1 VDKKHTTLY
10 KENTMNFA
18 NLKKQSKDFN
28 GLLKQ
33 VEKMNGGGGNF
44 EKEDTDNYWK
54 PTPDKTGNAL
64 AVIRFLPGP
73 AVDGDDALP
82 WVRYF
87 DHGFQNKVTG
97 KWYIEKS
104 LTTFDEKDPVSEY
117 NSTLWNSTQDDNS
130 PERKQA
136 RDQKR
141 RLHYVSNIY
150 VVSDPKNPENEGKVF
165 LFKYGKKIFDKI
177 TKMMNPDLESEG
189 KVNPF
194 DLWQGAHFK
203 LKVTR
208 QNVNMGG
215 RNVSFPNYDESV
227 FLAPGPL
234 SKDDDEMEAIWK
246 REHSLKEIVDRKNFK
261 TYAELKARLD
271 DVNGLSTTITTPAP
285 KVTKADIVE
294 DEEVPFTN
302 AKKLPVEDEEDE
314 DLAMFR
320 KLAED

>member
-1 VDKKHTTLY
+1 
-10 KENTMNFA
+10 MNFS
-18 NLKKQSKDFN
+18 NLKKQSNNFD

-33 VEKMNGGGGNF
+33 VEKMNGGGSF
-44 EKEDTDNYWK
+44 EKDEGTDNYWK

-87 DHGFQNKVTG
+87 DHGFQSKITG

-104 LTTFDEKDPVSEY
+104 LTTFDQKDPVSEY
-117 NSTLWNSTQDDNS
+117 NSQLWNSTQDDNG

-165 LFKYGKKIFDKI
+165 LFKFGKKIFDKI
-177 TKMMNPDLESEG
+177 TKMMNPDLESEA

-194 DLWQGAHFK
+194 DLWKGANFK

-234 SKDDDEMEAIWK
+234 NDDDAKMEEIWK
-246 REHSLKEIVDRKNFK
+246 REHSLKEIVDAKNFK
-261 TYAELKARLD
+261 SYEELKRRLD
-271 DVNGLSTTITTPAP
+271 DVLGYTGSAPTPRAAAVQEDVAFESPKPAP
-285 KVTKADIVE
+285 A
-294 DEEVPFTN
+294 
-302 AKKLPVEDEEDE
+302 AKKAPAPVVEEEEDE